1 MKMKNNIIKI
11 PNNKQTVEQLSDI
24 AYCKSI
30 FHKHEYNMEKNFMN
44 PDVIHAY
51 QLVNIIR
58 INSKSDE
65 VYYKALEALAY
76 YGDLLYGKDV
86 RIQNWREQ
94 RLLEKANDDSM
105 KQMSNITKGK

>member
-1 MKMKNNIIKI
+1 MQMKNNIIKI

-30 FHKHEYNMEKNFMN
+30 FDKHEYNMEQNFMN

-58 INSKSDE
+58 INSKCDE

-86 RIQNWREQ
+86 RMQNWREQ